1 MDDPHW
7 LAVDR
12 SKHFLPPPLSP
23 MESLPTTLSAH
34 WDRIMEFVSAHSSLS
49 ILPPSPPA
57 QVEDVFERFSAFVH
71 RHEHLVR
78 MGLGL
83 LTAGFGAYVVLDLVR
98 KMDENMGG
106 GDKDG
111 KRGGEVLTLP
121 GKGEGSPPR
130 LIPLTSYESS
140 IYRSSKVDSGGG
152 STNPFARVGG
162 LEEDVRYLREEVVL
176 PLQSPSLTSH
186 SALLQCPSGVL
197 LYGPPGT
204 GKTLLATCLASSV
217 SATFLSLSPSRLQ
230 SKWVG
235 ESVKLAAAAFSLAKK
250 LAPTVLFVDEI
261 DGLLPSRSKG
271 AELSSHT
278 TEFITNFLSCWEGLG
293 SSGGDGGGGSAAVPW
308 VLVVAAS
315 NRPTSIDEAALRR
328 LPCRRFIPYPN
339 AVARAAIFK
348 ALLAGE
354 RYSKSLDLGA
364 AAAATEGYTGSDLR
378 EVVKAAAT
386 LPVLEARKRVG
397 GGGIV
402 AVRDITLAD
411 LLAAV
416 STRRP
421 TREIARG
428 DDRGV
433 D

>member
-1 MDDPHW
+1 
-7 LAVDR
+7 
-12 SKHFLPPPLSP
+12 
-23 MESLPTTLSAH
+23 MESLPSTISAH
-34 WDRIMEFVSAHSSLS
+34 WERILEFVSSHSPLS
-49 ILPPSPPA
+49 IIPSTPPEPT
-57 QVEDVFERFSAFVH
+57 QVADTFEAFSSFVS

-78 MGLGL
+78 LGLGL
-83 LTAGFGAYVVLDLVR
+83 LTAGFSAYVVLDLVR

-106 GDKDG
+106 DKDG
-111 KRGGEVLTLP
+111 KKGGETLTIP
-121 GKGEGSPPR
+121 GTGGNPPR
-130 LIPLTSYESS
+130 SITLTSYEST
-140 IYRSSKVDSGGG
+140 IYRSSKVDSGGSGG
-152 STNPFARVGG
+152 SNPFARVGG

-186 SALLQCPSGVL
+186 SALLQSPSGVL

-293 SSGGDGGGGSAAVPW
+293 GGGAGGGGGGGSGVGGGKSAPW

-315 NRPTSIDEAALRR
+315 NRPTAIDEAALRR

-339 AVARAAIFK
+339 AVSRAAIFK

-354 RYSKSLDLGA
+354 RVCKGLDLGP

-378 EVVKAAAT
+378 EVVKAAVT
-386 LPVLEARKRVG
+386 LPVLEARKKVSG
-397 GGGIV
+397 GGET
-402 AVRDITLAD
+402 AVRVRDLTLSD
-411 LLAAV
+411 LLTAV
-416 STRRP
+416 SSRRP

-428 DDRGV
+428 DSRGV